1 MKYSQTIGIILTL
14 VLLFL
19 TTQPLV
25 IIESRHWL
33 ITGWKVADTNFG
45 QPGKFMMYMGIMNI
59 ILFALPVLNAKRF
72 NMAFAILNFSWT
84 IRNFLVLSAC
94 SMGECPQKQWP
105 LYACIVVSFA
115 VLIMTFLPKMEL
127 IKK

>member
-59 ILFALPVLNAKRF
+59 ILFALPILNAKRF

-115 VLIMTFLPKMEL
+115 VLIMTFLPKMEI

>member
-1 MKYSQTIGIILTL
+1 MKYSQTIGIVLTL
-14 VLLFL
+14 ILLFL

-33 ITGWKVADTNFG
+33 ITGWKVAGTNFG

-59 ILFALPVLNAKRF
+59 ILFALPILNAKRF

>member
-45 QPGKFMMYMGIMNI
+45 QPGKFMMYIGIMNI
-59 ILFALPVLNAKRF
+59 ILFALPILNAKRF